1 MPTSITRSASD
12 GGGARDMDYVIV
24 VGLEIVRSV
33 AWLVLLSA
41 GLAIIF
47 GMMRVINFAHGEFLM
62 LGGYTVVTTTNAGV
76 NEWVA
81 ILILAPLAV
90 GLFGVLVE
98 RLVIRHLYGRI
109 LDSLLATWGL
119 SMLMVGGVT
128 MVFGNTV
135 EGVATPFGGV
145 KIGAYQVPIY
155 NFVLILFAALILL
168 AIWSVLKFTKMGLIA
183 RATMQNP
190 AMAETLGVRTN
201 WVYMATFGI
210 GSAITGLA
218 GGLLAPVTGV
228 VPSMGANLVGQSF
241 ITVITGGASIIAGTL
256 SSATVLGSISQATTF
271 LAGPVYGDAALLVV
285 ALVLL
290 RLLPQGIT
298 GRVFKRS
305 L

>member
-1 MPTSITRSASD
+1 
-12 GGGARDMDYVIV
+12 MDYTIV
-24 VGLEIVRSV
+24 VALEMVRAI
-33 AWLVLLSA
+33 AWLVLLAA

-62 LGGYTVVTTTNAGV
+62 LGGYTVVTSTNAGV

-119 SMLMVGGVT
+119 SMLMIGGVT

-135 EGVATPFGGV
+135 QGVATPFGSL
-145 KIGAYQVPIY
+145 KIGAYQVAVY
-155 NFVLILFAALILL
+155 NFVLIAFAALILL
-168 AIWSVLKFTKMGLIA
+168 GIWAVLRFSQVGLIA

-190 AMAETLGVRTN
+190 NMAETLGIRTS

-256 SSATVLGSISQATTF
+256 SSATLLGTLSQATTF
-271 LAGPVYGDAALLVV
+271 LAGPVYGDAALLVA
-285 ALVLL
+285 ALILL

-298 GRVFKRS
+298 GRIFKRS